1 MNVSGLR
8 VLGTRFFRYV
18 RDPRIPRWRRFAGLF
33 AVAYFFFPLDVIPDF
48 LPLVGWLDD
57 LGVVSAA
64 AWFMM
69 RELEHYQPGPS
80 GWPTPVSEP
89 LSGGRTPLRGR

>member
-1 MNVSGLR
+1 MCIR
-8 VLGTRFFRYV
+8 DRYV

-33 AVAYFFFPLDVIPDF
+33 AVAYFFFPLDVVPDF
-48 LPLVGWLDD
+48 LPLIGWLDD

-64 AWFMM
+64 AWFMR